1 MQKIS
6 KKIILIGNFG
16 VGKTSL
22 VRRFVFQKFSDEYLT
37 TLGVKIDKKVLQ
49 LGEKE
54 LTLLIWDVA
63 GEVSQSKVPKSYYLG
78 AQGIIYVFDLS
89 RPSTFENIKE
99 DLNYVAQVLPNV
111 PQLIVG
117 NKLDLVDQ
125 SKLEE
130 LKALMPVAADFMTSA
145 KNGDSV
151 EDMFLSL
158 GQKVLC

>member
-6 KKIILIGNFG
+6 KKVILIGNFG

-22 VRRFVFQKFSDEYLT
+22 VRRYVFQKFSDEYLT

-49 LGEKE
+49 IGEKE

-78 AQGIIYVFDLS
+78 SQGIIYVFDIS
-89 RPSTFENIKE
+89 RPATFENIKD
-99 DLNYVAQVLPNV
+99 DLDYVNSVLPQV
-111 PQLIVG
+111 PYLIVG
-117 NKLDLVDQ
+117 NKLDLIEEGKLDNLKEQIPVPVD
-125 SKLEE
+125 
-130 LKALMPVAADFMTSA
+130 FFTSA

-151 EDMFLSL
+151 EDMFLTL
-158 GQKVLC
+158 GQKIIN